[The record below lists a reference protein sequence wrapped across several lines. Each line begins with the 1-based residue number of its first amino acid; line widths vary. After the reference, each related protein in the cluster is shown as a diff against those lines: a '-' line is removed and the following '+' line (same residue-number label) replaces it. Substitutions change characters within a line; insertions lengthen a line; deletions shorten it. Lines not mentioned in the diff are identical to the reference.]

1 MNEEATRIH
10 RKVKEKI
17 NSSTHYTSAVWI
29 SLQCENPKDKE
40 STCRVSTFLHSF
52 ASTCT
57 PIHLW
62 ADGACGRLPV

>member
-40 STCRVSTFLHSF
+40 STRRVSTFPHS
-52 ASTCT
+52 
-57 PIHLW
+57 
-62 ADGACGRLPV
+62 

>member
-17 NSSTHYTSAVWI
+17 NSSAHYTSAAWI

-40 STCRVSTFLHSF
+40 STCHVSTFPHS
-52 ASTCT
+52 
-57 PIHLW
+57 
-62 ADGACGRLPV
+62 